1 MLYAFIG
8 YPPVTRRTMMHL
20 ETVARPVLVAHSAFV
35 AVNGEPG
42 LALGRPFGR
51 PHVTFIV
58 AASHWSS
65 MMIGVPYPA
74 HAQPNPADLT
84 LTSRNLPYRTQPR
97 LTPTKHTRGHLA
109 TAHQS
114 LPGHIALA
122 CALAGGM
129 PYHNQPNRTRP
140 KRNEPDPT
148 EGDTTQPKRTLAYL
162 SAGYLSIP
170 RLTWPHR
177 ILTHTHCAIAGVFPS
192 TAKRSEA
199 NTSGVYTSSAK
210 LTGSCH
216 SASKPTGP
224 HRTASA
230 CALAGDVLS
239 RPHRSPPHRTIP
251 SLIATH
257 QGTPQHTVSCRKRKN
272 PNTCALVGLLRT
284 HGGCTDVRVVD
295 HEPQQNSPRDVSPKH
310 IQYIKSG
317 RPCQEGVASER
328 A

>member
-129 PYHNQPNRTRP
+129 PYHNQPNRTSP
-140 KRNEPDPT
+140 KLNAPDPT
-148 EGDTTQPKRTLAYL
+148 EENTTQPKRTLAYL

-177 ILTHTHCAIAGVFPS
+177 TLTHTH
-192 TAKRSEA
+192 
-199 NTSGVYTSSAK
+199 
-210 LTGSCH
+210 
-216 SASKPTGP
+216 
-224 HRTASA
+224 

-239 RPHRSPPHRTIP
+239 AAKPIKANATIANRIAPDPISPEPGATERTLPHRTKPVEHRTASRLSTADRIIP
-251 SLIATH
+251 HLLAPLWACVPSMPQPTHPDTSRTNRNASLL
-257 QGTPQHTVSCRKRKN
+257 TVSQRSHTNQTAPRHSVSDRKRKT
-272 PNTCALVGLLRT
+272 PNTCAARDLLK
-284 HGGCTDVRVVD
+284 VRG
-295 HEPQQNSPRDVSPKH
+295 Q
-310 IQYIKSG
+310 
-317 RPCQEGVASER
+317 
-328 A
+328 